1 LDQEKNRK
9 STLRDPEAGAQV
21 HEKSAFV
28 NLPQGK
34 LQNRRQTLEPAVCL
48 TDLTRMNILLV
59 EDDAKLGA
67 QIVASLEAEGC
78 SVAWL
83 RDGSHALLVEPRLH
97 ALLIVDLMLP
107 GAHGLDVLKHWRAHS
122 EAPVLVLS
130 AKTDTAIKVRALE
143 LGADDYLTKPFW
155 PEELVARVR
164 ARLRRPSLAPPGR
177 LEAGNLMLDLAARK
191 ASAGDSALELTRVEF
206 DLLSAL
212 VRRKGQAIT
221 RSWLVSHVLDPER
234 EGGERT
240 LDVHISRLRKK
251 LGTHGGALVTVWG
264 VGYRF
269 ECAED
274 AS

>member
-1 LDQEKNRK
+1 MRE
-9 STLRDPEAGAQV
+9 
-21 HEKSAFV
+21 
-28 NLPQGK
+28 
-34 LQNRRQTLEPAVCL
+34 QNH
-48 TDLTRMNILLV
+48 ILLV

-67 QIVASLEAEGC
+67 QIVASLESEGW

-83 RDGSHALLVEPRLH
+83 RDGSQALQLAPRDH

-155 PEELVARVR
+155 PEELQARVR
-164 ARLRRPSLAPPGR
+164 ARLRRPNLAPPGR
-177 LEAGNLMLDLAARK
+177 LEAAGLAMDLAARR
-191 ASAGDSALELTRVEF
+191 ASADGAELELTRVEF

-212 VRRKGQAIT
+212 VRRRGQAIS
-221 RSWLVSHVLDPER
+221 RQWLVQHVLDPER

-251 LGTHGGALVTVWG
+251 LGPRGAALSTVWG

-269 ECAED
+269 ESAGGD
-274 AS
+274 S

>member
-1 LDQEKNRK
+1 MREQK
-9 STLRDPEAGAQV
+9 
-21 HEKSAFV
+21 H
-28 NLPQGK
+28 
-34 LQNRRQTLEPAVCL
+34 
-48 TDLTRMNILLV
+48 ILLV

-67 QIVASLEAEGC
+67 QIVASLESEGWN
-78 SVAWL
+78 VAWL
-83 RDGSHALLVEPRLH
+83 RDGAQALELAPREH

-155 PEELVARVR
+155 PEELQARVR

-177 LEAGNLMLDLAARK
+177 LEAEGLEIDLAARR
-191 ASAGDSALELTRVEF
+191 ASADGAELELTRVEF

-212 VRRKGQAIT
+212 VRRRGQAIS
-221 RSWLVSHVLDPER
+221 RQWLVQHVLDPER

-251 LGTHGGALVTVWG
+251 LGSRGAALATVWG

-269 ECAED
+269 ESAGGD
-274 AS
+274 S